1 MSAPDP
7 VVVSAA
13 FHHAPMGVVVTRP
26 DGVVVA
32 CNPAAGQL
40 LGRDPADL
48 LGEVLFDVAHPD
60 DVDDARRR
68 STRLV
73 AGGTGILR
81 HECRFR
87 LNTGRVIWVSVS
99 LSPVP
104 EGGERTEHV
113 VVHLEDITERKRRE
127 AELSHQALHDP
138 LTGLANRTLLI
149 ARIGEA
155 LSGRGRHARP
165 AYLFYLDLNGFK
177 RVNDR
182 FGHAA
187 GDAVL
192 TQLAH
197 RIVAQLRPGD
207 IAARLGGDEF
217 AVLCEDAEPHHA
229 ASIAQRL
236 RTAAAKALSDQQ

>member
-1 MSAPDP
+1 
-7 VVVSAA
+7 
-13 FHHAPMGVVVTRP
+13 MGVVVTRP

-48 LGEVLFDVAHPD
+48 LGEVLFDAVHPED
-60 DVDDARRR
+60 LDDARRR

-73 AGGTGILR
+73 VGGTGILR

-87 LNTGRVIWVSVS
+87 LNTGRVIWVSLS

-104 EGGERTEHV
+104 EGGDRIEHV

-177 RVNDR
+177 GSTTDSGTPPGTPCSPSSPTGSWRSSGPATSQRAWAETSSRCCARTPN
-182 FGHAA
+182 
-187 GDAVL
+187 L
-192 TQLAH
+192 TTPPPSPSGCA
-197 RIVAQLRPGD
+197 RRPPSP
-207 IAARLGGDEF
+207 F
-217 AVLCEDAEPHHA
+217 
-229 ASIAQRL
+229 
-236 RTAAAKALSDQQ
+236 